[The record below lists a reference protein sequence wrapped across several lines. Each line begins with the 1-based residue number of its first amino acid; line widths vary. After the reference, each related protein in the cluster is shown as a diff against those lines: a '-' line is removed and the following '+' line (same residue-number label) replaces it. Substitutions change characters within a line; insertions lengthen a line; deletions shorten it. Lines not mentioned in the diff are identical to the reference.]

1 MAPLS
6 ESNNTFCFTNS
17 SEDGSKV
24 YEGFADPEWA
34 VKQVT
39 LGGFSLSAILDA
51 ALQFQSETSHPDP
64 YHVSS
69 QFLHTVTPGVFQVR
83 IRSIQTGTR
92 FANLIAEFWQKERLK
107 ILCQLVFTDFDVI
120 SDSDGP
126 ILPETL
132 SSLHPL
138 HTHPSQA
145 QVSDRLLASD
155 LNKRYSWA
163 KESATGERNS
173 TMTKEGKQPEGM
185 TWGAWIELHERP
197 EVPMSASWIPF
208 FVDMTE
214 TTRDVLPNDVNGG
227 IIWWPPSISIVIDFK
242 CSLPLPSRY
251 APHTL
256 GVFTRIQ
263 HIKDGLWNNSSEIWS
278 APSALADANPE
289 VDEAWR
295 EKMVCVAVASQ
306 VASIEPL
313 NGQTRY
319 EDRVDSF
326 YAEQAKL

>member
-6 ESNNTFCFTNS
+6 ESSKTFCFTNS

-34 VKQVT
+34 VKLVT
-39 LGGFSLSAILDA
+39 HGGFSLSAILDA
-51 ALQFQSETSHPDP
+51 ALQFQSETTHPDP

-83 IRSIQTGTR
+83 IRPIQTGKQ

-107 ILCQLVFTDFDVI
+107 ILCQLVFTDFDAI
-120 SDSDGP
+120 SESHGP
-126 ILPETL
+126 ALPGTR
-132 SSLHPL
+132 SPLHPL
-138 HTHPSQA
+138 PTHPSQA
-145 QVSDRLLASD
+145 PISDRLRASD

-163 KESATGERNS
+163 KDSSTGERNS
-173 TMTKEGKQPEGM
+173 VMTKEGRPSEEM

-197 EVPMSASWIPF
+197 EVSTSASWVPF
-208 FVDMTE
+208 FVDVTE
-214 TTRDVLPNDVNGG
+214 TTRDMLPNDLEGG
-227 IIWWPPSISIVIDFK
+227 APWWPPISIVIDFK

-256 GVFTRIQ
+256 GVFTRKQ
-263 HIKDGLWNNSSEIWS
+263 YLKEGLWSNSSEIWS
-278 APSALADANPE
+278 APSALADANAE
-289 VDEAWR
+289 VDERWR

-313 NGQTRY
+313 DGQTQY
-319 EDRVDSF
+319 EDRVDGF
-326 YAEQAKL
+326 HAEQAKL